1 MKVYLAKSN
10 RANPTT
16 VAEVRQMLGQFDCE
30 VVEYTGGQYTNAPL
44 LQSDLLL
51 IVVEDLDTGI
61 VGKGLAQQMA
71 DFQQTKRPILVVKNI
86 GPRRLFVSKLATI
99 RELDA
104 YDYIAHSRV
113 VLNENILNINEFI
126 KEKQD
131 ITMLS

>member
-30 VVEYTGGQYTNAPL
+30 VVEYTGAIYQCPL